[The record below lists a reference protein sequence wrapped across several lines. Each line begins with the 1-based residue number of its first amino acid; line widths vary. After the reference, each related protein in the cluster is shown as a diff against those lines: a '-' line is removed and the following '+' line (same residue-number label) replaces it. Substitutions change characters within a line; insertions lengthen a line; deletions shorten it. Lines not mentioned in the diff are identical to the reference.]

1 MPTLGPPDFE
11 TVEKIDLYSTVHK
24 GLRHA
29 LFGAAQAVAAVDPA
43 DEEAVAR
50 VLDRLFKAMK
60 LAGKLADIENAR
72 IYDFLERIRPGAIEA
87 GRLDFERQTLTFA
100 RLSRLEKEVRAAAA
114 GEREELL
121 AALNAVF
128 SVFVGEVLLHQ
139 ADAELEIMP
148 LLREIATAEELAA
161 VQGQIFADLGTDA
174 FVALV
179 REIVPAIGGRERMA
193 FFSLVQCHAPAAV
206 WPSIWWAASSLLP
219 AHEQMDFA
227 RVLGLD
233 ISGVD
238 QGQPI
243 QRQ

>member
-1 MPTLGPPDFE
+1 MPTLGPQDFE

-29 LFGAAQAVAAVDPA
+29 LFGAAQAVAAVDAA
-43 DEEAVAR
+43 DEEAVAQ
-50 VLDRLFKAMK
+50 VLDRMFGAMR
-60 LAGKLADIENAR
+60 LAGKLADIENGR
-72 IYDFLERIRPGAIEA
+72 IYDFLESIRPGAIEA

-121 AALNAVF
+121 SALNAVF
-128 SVFVGEVLLHQ
+128 SMFVGEVLLHQ

-148 LLREIATAEELAA
+148 LLRETATAEELA
-161 VQGQIFADLGTDA
+161 VIQRHIFADLGTDA

-179 REIVPAIGGRERMA
+179 REIIPATGGRERMA
-193 FFSLVQCHAPAAV
+193 FISIVQRHAPAAV
-206 WPSIWWAASSLLP
+206 WPSIWWAASSLLS
-219 AHEQMDFA
+219 ADEQMNFA

-233 ISGVD
+233 AGGVGSGET
-238 QGQPI
+238 I